1 MSKIR
6 DMASW
11 RQNLGDQIR
20 EAREARKW
28 TQEQL
33 AKRIGLSRA
42 TLNYY
47 ECGTAKKLSL
57 EKVFKIAQELQT
69 SFAVSGCT
77 LSGIPSIKASRPPI
91 EQFSLEFEKE
101 RFFADVTLSIRPT
114 KEGVLLITTKAK
126 TA

>member
-1 MSKIR
+1 
-6 DMASW
+6 MAPW
-11 RQNLGDQIR
+11 RQHLGEQIR
-20 EAREARKW
+20 EAREARNW
-28 TQEQL
+28 TQERL

-47 ECGTAKKLSL
+47 ERGTAKKLSL
-57 EKVFKIAQELQT
+57 EKVFKIAQELQA

-77 LSGIPSIKASRPPI
+77 LSARPSTKATAPII

-101 RFFADVTLSIRPT
+101 RFFSDVTLSIRRT
-114 KEGVLLITTKAK
+114 KEGVLVISTKAR

>member
-1 MSKIR
+1 MSKML
-6 DMASW
+6 DMPSW
-11 RQNLGDQIR
+11 RQNLGEQIR
-20 EAREARKW
+20 KAREARKW

-69 SFAVSGCT
+69 TFAVSGCT
-77 LSGIPSIKASRPPI
+77 LSGMPRMKPTRPPV
-91 EQFSLEFEKE
+91 EQFSLEFEKD
-101 RFFADVTLSIRPT
+101 RIFSDVTLSIRPT
-114 KEGVLLITTKAK
+114 KEGVLVIR
-126 TA
+126 TAARTA